1 MFASPGSA
9 TRSTNAAKPATT
21 ALGGYRDPKPMVFS
35 GLYPIDGSDY
45 PDLRDALDKLKL
57 NDAALVYEPE
67 TSAALGFGF
76 RIGFL
81 GMLHLEIVRERLERE
96 FDLDLISTLP
106 NVVYDVTLDDGTVL
120 TVANPSEFP
129 YGKVDLGDR
138 AGGAGDRP
146 GAERVHRR
154 DHGAV
159 PAEARL
165 AARHGLLSEERVEM
179 RYTLPLAEIV
189 FDFFDQLKSRTRGY
203 ASLDYEPDGDQVADL
218 VKVDIML
225 QGETVDAFS
234 SIVHKDKA
242 YAYGVMMA
250 GKLKDLIPRQQFEV
264 PIQAAIGSRIIARE
278 NIRAIRE
285 DVLAKCYGGDISRK
299 RKLLEKQKAGKKR
312 MKNIGTVEVPPE
324 AFIAALSSDGHAAEA
339 SLKRLGTDRIDLYY
353 AHQDDDSQT
362 QEAVLE
368 AFGKLVDA
376 GKVRV
381 IGASNFHAARL
392 KSAVEAAKTSDL
404 PRYHVLQPEY
414 NLVSRTKFE
423 GELQDYCVTENI
435 GVLPYYGLASGFLTG
450 KYRTKDDLGQSVRG
464 GRMGELLEG
473 TGKAVLDAMDSVV
486 EATGATHAQVALA
499 WLIAQ
504 PGVTAPIASA
514 TSVKQIEDLLPAMTL
529 ELSKDQLDALM
540 VAGA

>member
-1 MFASPGSA
+1 MTLRRLGSTDLKIA
-9 TRSTNAAKPATT
+9 PLV
-21 ALGGYRDPKPMVFS
+21 LGGNVFGWTADRAASFAVLDAFVAGGGTMIDTADAYSAWVDGHEGGESESMIGEWLKASGKRDDVLIATKV
-35 GLYPIDGSDY
+35 
-45 PDLRDALDKLKL
+45 
-57 NDAALVYEPE
+57 
-67 TSAALGFGF
+67 
-76 RIGFL
+76 
-81 GMLHLEIVRERLERE
+81 GMLPGE
-96 FDLDLISTLP
+96 
-106 NVVYDVTLDDGTVL
+106 
-120 TVANPSEFP
+120 
-129 YGKVDLGDR
+129 
-138 AGGAGDRP
+138 GGEKLA
-146 GAERVHRR
+146 
-154 DHGAV
+154 
-159 PAEARL
+159 PA
-165 AARHGLLSEERVEM
+165 
-179 RYTLPLAEIV
+179 
-189 FDFFDQLKSRTRGY
+189 
-203 ASLDYEPDGDQVADL
+203 
-218 VKVDIML
+218 
-225 QGETVDAFS
+225 
-234 SIVHKDKA
+234 
-242 YAYGVMMA
+242 
-250 GKLKDLIPRQQFEV
+250 
-264 PIQAAIGSRIIARE
+264 RITA
-278 NIRAIRE
+278 
-285 DVLAKCYGGDISRK
+285 
-299 RKLLEKQKAGKKR
+299 
-312 MKNIGTVEVPPE
+312 
-324 AFIAALSSDGHAAEA
+324 AAEA

-353 AHQDDDSQT
+353 AHRDDESQP

-514 TSVKQIEDLLPAMTL
+514 TSVKQVEDLLPAMTL